1 VCCGGGLG
9 CVGRM
14 LQCVCDGWMD
24 WSGVDWRR
32 WMWLWM
38 WMYVDVS
45 GRRAVAVW
53 RWSFE
58 DLDGDLSRR
67 PSWVARPQ
75 PNVTRPSPRPSP
87 LSLPPSRIR
96 ISTRS
101 LRRLAH
107 GHAPLRLGSACF
119 SAAYSCCISSMTST
133 HDSTTALPYP
143 PLPPSSTRARTAQ
156 QRHGAQP
163 VQYSDTHTC
172 CPWLTQCR
180 QSSGNSTSP
189 SHLDMTS
196 PATRW
201 PPSPFRQAPASLDL
215 APYCAGNSHTTGRA
229 TLSTAMYNA

>member
-1 VCCGGGLG
+1 
-9 CVGRM
+9 M
-14 LQCVCDGWMD
+14 WM
-24 WSGVDWRR
+24 
-32 WMWLWM
+32 WM

-107 GHAPLRLGSACF
+107 GHARSPSWKCLFL
-119 SAAYSCCISSMTST
+119 CCILVLYFFYDFHPRLDCRS
-133 HDSTTALPYP
+133 
-143 PLPPSSTRARTAQ
+143 PLPPSAAVVHPRPYGTVTARRSPCTIFRHPHILSMANKTQ
-156 QRHGAQP
+156 TVLWQLDIALTTRHGQ
-163 VQYSDTHTC
+163 SC
-172 CPWLTQCR
+172 CPL
-180 QSSGNSTSP
+180 
-189 SHLDMTS
+189 
-196 PATRW
+196 

-215 APYCAGNSHTTGRA
+215 APYCAGNSHTR
-229 TLSTAMYNA
+229 